1 MHRASH
7 PYGRSC
13 TQAKAEAVRWCSS
26 ANANRRPCPSTA
38 ALAPPHKYLCSMVND
53 ISLLLRSTA
62 PAFCQQRHDACSFA
76 RRVVA
81 IPYSR
86 RPLHISA
93 SPHTHI
99 RHTTHVRM
107 RTVCAHRTATA
118 AHTNRR
124 AASRKGAAFAG
135 TQKSRPRNPRRTSCR
150 IMIPRIANRKIN
162 CNQHLT
168 RLEHQ

>member
-1 MHRASH
+1 MADPAR
-7 PYGRSC
+7 R
-13 TQAKAEAVRWCSS
+13 
-26 ANANRRPCPSTA
+26 RRPKPSAGAAAQTRTVA
-38 ALAPPHKYLCSMVND
+38 LALAPLPLHHHTSIYAAWSTIHPSCCGQRPLPFANSDTMHVL
-53 ISLLLRSTA
+53 SLAASSLYPIVGDRSTYCKRK
-62 PAFCQQRHDACSFA
+62 PSH
-76 RRVVA
+76 
-81 IPYSR
+81 
-86 RPLHISA
+86 
-93 SPHTHI
+93 PHR